1 MTCQSAGILRR
12 KTSEE
17 ACGAGPM
24 GSGSAASCDWR
35 VGLAPAWGRGSG
47 QCEAAGTWAGLC
59 GLCHLPPGSLDATR
73 PPCPWPW
80 HCSHQPWSCLPWRP
94 RGRSCQEAAPCL
106 PAPVT
111 VPFPSGRVPPPPS
124 VGIGRAGASTS
135 VSLSLAAPP
144 PQPGPA
150 PAPACSGAQL
160 CASLL
165 SFPWVW
171 ACCPEH
177 PRPHHGL
184 LPAQSF

>member
-73 PPCPWPW
+73 PPRPWPW

-111 VPFPSGRVPPPPS
+111 VPFPSGRVPPPPAQCGNWQS
-124 VGIGRAGASTS
+124 WRVHTCVTLAGSPAASAWPGARTCLLWGTALCVSAFLPVG
-135 VSLSLAAPP
+135 V
-144 PQPGPA
+144 
-150 PAPACSGAQL
+150 
-160 CASLL
+160 
-165 SFPWVW
+165 
-171 ACCPEH
+171 
-177 PRPHHGL
+177 GL
-184 LPAQSF
+184 LP